1 MSRPQDPDRQ
11 KQCQDGQDK
20 SKPPTQGRSGRGCDH
35 LFRNGIDRRI
45 RRRLGVVRGRDPAIA
60 AASDGFNEDGVLC
73 RIAERI
79 AQTIDGADD
88 AAIEIDVDAVRPQDL
103 TNIG

>member
-1 MSRPQDPDRQ
+1 
-11 KQCQDGQDK
+11 
-20 SKPPTQGRSGRGCDH
+20 
-35 LFRNGIDRRI
+35 
-45 RRRLGVVRGRDPAIA
+45 VRGRDPAIA